1 MPTTPDRILAR
12 AAAELGTTESPPSS
26 NSVKYNQWYYGR
38 DERGAWCGAF
48 VSWCFYLE
56 DLPLPASTAKGFV
69 YTPSGAAWFQ
79 KQGRWVPGNS
89 GRKPEPG
96 WVVFFDFA
104 GDSVNRISHV
114 GIVKAPLADGFESY
128 EGNTDVHGGRTGG
141 RVMLQT
147 RRTGG
152 VAGFGIPAYEISAT
166 PTPSIDIPAWEYTE
180 DQMKTKMLE
189 ITTDGEGRGW
199 APWDPK
205 LQNQRDPVIVGLAV
219 HGPYPPADGYWEDA
233 GEDVTLR
240 AQPRDKQVIVSVVNG
255 EPNSKV
261 LVWVTVA

>member
-12 AAAELGTTESPPSS
+12 AAAEVGTTESPPRS

-38 DERGAWCGAF
+38 DEKGPWCAAF

-79 KQGRWVPGNS
+79 KQGRWVPAGS
-89 GRKPEPG
+89 RKPEPG
-96 WVVFFDFA
+96 WVAFFDFP

-114 GIVKAPLADGFESY
+114 GIVRRPLTNGFEAY
-128 EGNTDVHGGRTGG
+128 EGNTDVHGSRTGG

-147 RRTGG
+147 RTGRG
-152 VAGFGIPAYEISAT
+152 VVGFGIPAYAISAPTT
-166 PTPSIDIPAWEYTE
+166 PTIDIPAWEYPE
-180 DQMKTKMLE
+180 DQVKTKMIE
-189 ITTDGEGRGW
+189 IATDGEGRGW
-199 APWDPK
+199 AQWDPK
-205 LQNQRDPVIVGLAV
+205 LGRDPVLVGLV
-219 HGPYPPADGYWEDA
+219 QHGPHPPADGYWDDE

-240 AQPRDKQVIVSVVNG
+240 AQPRDRTVVVTVVNAEPNGKVLAWVSV
-255 EPNSKV
+255 
-261 LVWVTVA
+261 A